1 MLVERYSIISIGQG
15 NFYFRLNLNVLAWWP
30 NVMDSNI
37 SFFFFRTRRQISR
50 PSPLLIIIITVE
62 VYFFSPSLSS
72 WIVFGWAIR
81 MLIRNFSKLRK
92 IWIINKLEKRRRPS
106 DAFFFIREFWR
117 MDLWVC
123 FAEIS
128 HLVKFSFFLYN
139 FSITFKF

>member
-62 VYFFSPSLSS
+62 AYFFSPSLSS

-106 DAFFFIREFWR
+106 DAFFFILTDGSLSLLRGDFT
-117 MDLWVC
+117 
-123 FAEIS
+123 FGEI
-128 HLVKFSFFLYN
+128 FF
-139 FSITFKF
+139 FFV